1 MGAQNGSPL
10 ISGDGFVLRPLSAGD
25 ALAWQAGEDEEQRRW
40 FEFPGPAPIA
50 NVMAAIDGWQ
60 SSWAHEGPVRHWGI
74 WVEPNET
81 LAGGVEIRDRGDRR
95 ANISYVVFPPMRR
108 RGFASRAVVL
118 ASGWAFDHLPIDAV
132 VAIINEDNVAS
143 RAVAEACGFAFDGI
157 ADPSEYSES
166 GPMLRYTL
174 DRRVGEGDAY

>member
-1 MGAQNGSPL
+1 M

-40 FEFPGPAPIA
+40 FEFPGPAPLA
-50 NVMAAIDGWQ
+50 NVIAAIDTWR
-60 SSWAHEGPVRHWGI
+60 SSWASEGPVRHWGI
-74 WVEPNET
+74 WVQPDES

-95 ANISYVVFPPMRR
+95 ANVSYVVFPPMRR
-108 RGFASRAVVL
+108 RGLATRSVTLASR
-118 ASGWAFDHLPIDAV
+118 WAFAHLTIDAV
-132 VAIINEDNVAS
+132 VAIINEDDVAS
-143 RAVAEACGFAFDGI
+143 RAVATACGFAFDGI

-174 DRRVGEGDAY
+174 DRRVSQ